1 MDIKITIAIP
11 AFKAKYLWE
20 AIQSVLSQSF
30 DCFEIVIVNDAS
42 PEDVDSIVGVFDD
55 NRIRYYKNSTNI
67 GAVDVVDNWNK
78 CLSFATGDY
87 ILCMGDDDVLLPNC
101 LNDYYELIK
110 KYPGLGIYHTW
121 SQIIDENSNFI
132 NITASRIEFESVYSL
147 LWHRWENRSQQFI
160 GDFLFDV
167 ELLRKNGGFY
177 KLPLAWASDDISAVI
192 AASYKGIANTQRIG
206 FCYRK
211 NSSTISKTGNV
222 DIKMKS
228 IQEEEKWYEEFLS
241 IEPID
246 QTDKMFWQCIKKM
259 KPLFFEKKRG
269 LTIANDLKAHSIFR
283 VLYWLKRINAYKLS
297 GRILIYSIIQSRK

>member
-1 MDIKITIAIP
+1 MEIKFTIAIP
-11 AFKAKYLWE
+11 AFKAKYLRE
-20 AIQSVLSQSF
+20 TIQSVLSQNI
-30 DCFEIVIVNDAS
+30 DNYEIVIVNDAS
-42 PEDVDSIVGVFDD
+42 PENIDSIVGEFTDV
-55 NRIRYYKNSTNI
+55 RIKYYKNSSNC

-78 CLSFATGDY
+78 CLLYASGNY
-87 ILCMGDDDVLLPNC
+87 IICMGDDDVLLPNC
-101 LNDYYELIK
+101 LYDYKELIM

-121 SQIIDENSNFI
+121 TQLIDENSNFV
-132 NITASRIEFESVYSL
+132 NITASRIEYESAYSL

-192 AASYKGIANTQRIG
+192 AARHKGIANTHRIG

-211 NSSTISKTGNV
+211 NSFTISKTGNV

-228 IQEEEKWYEEFLS
+228 IQEEEEWYEKFLI
-241 IEPID
+241 IEPTD
-246 QTDKMFWQCIKKM
+246 LVDKMFWQCIKKM

-269 LTIANDLKAHSIFR
+269 LTIADDLKAHSIFR
-283 VLYWLKRINAYKLS
+283 VFYWLKRMKTYNLNS
-297 GRILIYSIIQSRK
+297 RIIMYSIIQSRK